1 MMTAR
6 KLFGR
11 VFVFALLA
19 ACSSLPALAVDR
31 EIIQIQ
37 RDIAILQELI
47 RQMERQVGE
56 RIAVTETLT
65 KQNLDSTNK
74 MNAAIAVIER
84 AVAKQGDEIIGPLS
98 STRTKVD
105 QLSAQ
110 FGGLR
115 DMMEEINSRL
125 NKLSQQVDDIK
136 THITTAPPPSPGI
149 DSGTTG
155 GGAATSSQAL
165 FNSAFS
171 DYNRGNF
178 DFAKQQFEEYMRTFP
193 QSEKAADAQYYL
205 GAILYQTNDFAGAV
219 RAFDM
224 VLERF
229 PVTTLSADAQYKKGM
244 ALLKLDRAPDAA
256 REFRAVMEKF
266 PNSNVAPI
274 SQARLEE
281 IENQKPSPLGGT
293 R

>member
-1 MMTAR
+1 MMTAG
-6 KLFGR
+6 KVFGR
-11 VFVFALLA
+11 LVVFALLA
-19 ACSSLPALAVDR
+19 ALASVPALAVDR

-56 RIAVTETLT
+56 RIAVTETLS
-65 KQNLDSTNK
+65 KQNLESTNK

-84 AVAKQGDEIIGPLS
+84 AVAKQGDEIIGPLN

-115 DMMEEINSRL
+115 DMMEEMNARL

-149 DSGTTG
+149 DSGAT

-178 DFAKQQFEEYMRTFP
+178 DFAKQQFEEYLRTFP

-205 GAILYQTNDFAGAV
+205 GAILYQTNDFGGAV
-219 RAFDM
+219 KAFDM
-224 VLERF
+224 VIERF

>member
-11 VFVFALLA
+11 IFFFALLA
-19 ACSSLPALAVDR
+19 AFASLPAFAVDR

-56 RIAVTETLT
+56 RIAVTETLS

-136 THITTAPPPSPGI
+136 THITTAPPPSGGL
-149 DSGTTG
+149 DTGVTG
-155 GGAATSSQAL
+155 GSATSSQAL

-205 GAILYQTNDFAGAV
+205 GAILYQTSDFAGAV
-219 RAFDM
+219 KAFDM

-244 ALLKLDRAPDAA
+244 ALLKLNRGPDAA

-281 IENQKPSPLGGT
+281 LENQKPSPLGGT